1 MPPSRTL
8 KSLGAVLATLAV
20 LIYLGYLLVY
30 VTYAVDLFRW
40 PFDYDQ
46 GEGFELYDA
55 VLYSQGEWPYRD
67 NAAYPF
73 YASNYPPLFHLLIVP
88 LLPIFGPRLL
98 AGRLVSFAA
107 TIITGG
113 VIFAVVRR
121 KVACP
126 EPIGLAQD
134 KSIGFAQ
141 DKLCQRGGWFIPLV
155 SGLAFFASSY
165 VYQVGP
171 LCRMHMTM
179 VMFETLAIAFIA
191 EFEHPRHGRRN
202 LILGLL
208 MLLCAGYTKQM
219 AVFTVVAALSYV
231 FLRDVKKAIAAGAA
245 LAVAAGAIFWLLNVA
260 TEGQWWINIIQ
271 ANVNEFDY
279 RQTVFLFGQWFRLH
293 SAFILLAAG
302 YLAYELFW
310 DRLSAYSLWFFFS
323 LGAGALSGK
332 WGAGFGYFTTAV
344 AAACITSGLALGRLR
359 NGDWRLEIGG
369 RKLQSAIR
377 TLLAL
382 LIPLLYLVQAPRM
395 LHIPTSGPLFGPLA
409 RALGVADA
417 LIEGD
422 CATFQYHDT
431 MGYTQLG
438 HLLTAD
444 DYAAGEKI
452 LNYVRTA
459 DGPAFSEEA
468 MFNLLIGEPV
478 VTNPTQLLNLYNNGL
493 LDTTEIIERIKRQE
507 FGVVIF
513 RAQFYPQPV
522 LDAIGQNYQPVE
534 HVCMNGFYYHIL
546 WPRRRVASP
555 STGFPRLRSGQAGQA
570 PSTLLPST
578 TSGTGRTSS
587 SGWPDRLE
595 GLVRASSSM
604 R

>member
-1 MPPSRTL
+1 MSPPRTL
-8 KSLGAVLATLAV
+8 KSLGAALTTLAI
-20 LIYLGYLLVY
+20 LAYLGYLVVY
-30 VTYAVDLFRW
+30 VVYAANLFRW

-55 VLYSQGEWPYRD
+55 ILYSRGEWPYRD

-88 LLPIFGPRLL
+88 LLPVFGPRLI
-98 AGRLVSFAA
+98 AGRLVSF
-107 TIITGG
+107 TVTLITAGL
-113 VIFAVVRR
+113 ISAVVRR

-126 EPIGLAQD
+126 EPAEGR
-134 KSIGFAQ
+134 SR
-141 DKLCQRGGWFIPLV
+141 RGGWFIPLI
-155 SGLAFFASSY
+155 SGLAFLASNY
-165 VYQVGP
+165 VYQIGP
-171 LCRMHMTM
+171 LCRLHMTM

-219 AVFTVVAALSYV
+219 AVFTAVAALSYV
-231 FLRDVKKAIAAGAA
+231 FLRDVKRAIVAGVA
-245 LAVAAGAIFWLLNVA
+245 LAAVAGAIFWLLNVA
-260 TEGQWWINIIQ
+260 TDGQWWINIIQ

-293 SAFILLAAG
+293 TLFVLLAAG

-310 DRLSAYSLWFFFS
+310 NRLSAYSLWFFFA

-332 WGAGFGYFTTAV
+332 WGAGFGYFTTSV
-344 AAACITSGLALGRLR
+344 AAACLTSGLALSRLQR
-359 NGDWRLEIGG
+359 AVRRPRSAGSILRGLV
-369 RKLQSAIR
+369 RSAILAR
-377 TLLAL
+377 FSRRRALERIQGVLRRRERWAPSLLAV
-382 LIPLLYLVQAPRM
+382 LIPLLYLLQAPRM
-395 LHIPTSGPLFGPLA
+395 LHLPTSGPVFGPLA
-409 RALGVADA
+409 HALGVTDA
-417 LIEGD
+417 LVVGD
-422 CATFQYHDT
+422 CITFQYHDT

-444 DYAAGEKI
+444 DYAAGEEL

-468 MFNLLIGEPV
+468 MFSLLADEPV

-493 LDTTEIIERIKRQE
+493 LDTTEIIERINRQE

-522 LDAIGQNYQPVE
+522 LEAIGQNYQPVE
-534 HVCMNGFYYHIL
+534 HLCMNGFYYHVL
-546 WPRRRVASP
+546 WPRSRLSSPPRVP
-555 STGFPRLRSGQAGQA
+555 LQ
-570 PSTLLPST
+570 
-578 TSGTGRTSS
+578 
-587 SGWPDRLE
+587 
-595 GLVRASSSM
+595 
-604 R
+604 

>member
-1 MPPSRTL
+1 MTPTLSRIFRDLGIVLTL
-8 KSLGAVLATLAV
+8 LAV
-20 LIYLGYLLVY
+20 LVYVGYLIVY
-30 VTYAVDLFRW
+30 VVYAVDLFRW

-55 VLYSQGEWPYRD
+55 ILYSRGEWPYRD
-67 NAAYPF
+67 SAAYPF
-73 YASNYPPLFHLLIVP
+73 YASNYPPLFHMLIVP
-88 LLPIFGPRLL
+88 LLPVLGPQVL
-98 AGRLVSFAA
+98 AGRLVSFTA
-107 TIITGG
+107 TLITGG
-113 VIFAVVRR
+113 VIFAIVQR
-121 KVACP
+121 KV
-126 EPIGLAQD
+126 
-134 KSIGFAQ
+134 
-141 DKLCQRGGWFIPLV
+141 GGWFIPLI
-155 SGLAFFASSY
+155 SGLAFLASNY

-179 VMFETLAIAFIA
+179 VMFETLAVAFIA

-219 AVFTVVAALSYV
+219 AVFTVAALLSYV
-231 FLRDVKKAIAAGAA
+231 FLRDVKKAIAAGVLLAA
-245 LAVAAGAIFWLLNVA
+245 VAGAIFWLLNVV

-293 SAFILLAAG
+293 TVFILLAAG
-302 YLAYELFW
+302 YLTYELFW

-344 AAACITSGLALGRLR
+344 AAACLTSGLALGRLR
-359 NGDWRLEIGG
+359 NVDCRSQLAI
-369 RKLQSAIR
+369 RNSQSATR
-377 TLLAL
+377 TLLAV
-382 LIPLLYLVQAPRM
+382 LIPLLYLLQAPRM
-395 LHIPTSGPLFGPLA
+395 LHMPTSGPVFGSLA

-422 CATFQYHDT
+422 CVTFQYHDA

-444 DYAAGEKI
+444 DYTAGEEI

-468 MFNLLIGEPV
+468 MFSLLTGEPV
-478 VTNPTQLLNLYNNGL
+478 VTNPTQLLNLYHNGL
-493 LDTTEIIERIKRQE
+493 LDTTEIIERISRQE

-534 HVCMNGFYYHIL
+534 HLCMNGFYYHIL
-546 WPRRRVASP
+546 WPRRR
-555 STGFPRLRSGQAGQA
+555 LAG
-570 PSTLLPST
+570 
-578 TSGTGRTSS
+578 S
-587 SGWPDRLE
+587 SGLSDSAD
-595 GLVRASSSM
+595 GLAHASSSV